1 MSNTSLICFICPII
15 FLKETR
21 TNISEQALILRPLMT
36 KKSSKVTFVLEA
48 IYKKDGVFK
57 YPKAFQCDN
66 GLKFKEEVTQL
77 LEKHNV
83 EI

>member
-1 MSNTSLICFICPII
+1 ML
-15 FLKETR
+15 R
-21 TNISEQALILRPLMT
+21 TLMT

-66 GLKFKEEVTQL
+66 GSKFKDEVTKM

>member
-1 MSNTSLICFICPII
+1 M
-15 FLKETR
+15 
-21 TNISEQALILRPLMT
+21 SEQALMLRPLMT
-36 KKSSKVTFVLEA
+36 KKSSKVTFVWEA

-66 GLKFKEEVTQL
+66 GSKFKDEVTKM

>member
-1 MSNTSLICFICPII
+1 MSNTSLICFICPIT
-15 FLKETR
+15 FLKETS
-21 TNISEQALILRPLMT
+21 TNISEQALMLRPLMT

-66 GLKFKEEVTQL
+66 GSKFKDEVTKM